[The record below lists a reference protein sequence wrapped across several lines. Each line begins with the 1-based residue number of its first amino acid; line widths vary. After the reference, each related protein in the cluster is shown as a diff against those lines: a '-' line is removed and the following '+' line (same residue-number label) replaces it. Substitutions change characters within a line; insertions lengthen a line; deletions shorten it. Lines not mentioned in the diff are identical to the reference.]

1 MAKVAPRTWLALWD
15 SVPALRRGALAVA
28 LGIYAFASLEPFDW
42 QLPRQVANRAE
53 QTPDGWRF
61 AAPGI
66 ALAPPPHDWLEAARA
81 AETLELSLT
90 VRPHSAT
97 QAGPARI
104 LTISRDTHMRNLTL
118 GQEDDDLVL
127 RLRTEDTDLNGL
139 IAGEPFARV
148 EDVFRSGRWLTIDLR
163 IEPGRLSIA
172 VDGRP
177 APALALPPRVL
188 ATWEPAFALALG
200 NETTCD
206 RSWLGEIRAAV
217 VRVPGGHRD
226 YARAGIVRSP
236 ASCWVIGYPPALV
249 PFRPFL
255 PEDAL
260 WNVLMYVPLGLLF
273 GLIMRHRG
281 RFALVRGVP
290 LIAGI
295 SVSFETAQLLV
306 ESRFTSIDDVL
317 CNTLGGG
324 LGIALALALTK
335 SWSARA

>member
-1 MAKVAPRTWLALWD
+1 MIVIGCSGCQSAASAAPPSPTATAPPSAALHKRIMICPPWFVCGKHAASPFPGQPTGGCAWPHCPHRVAPGINQKRRSNSEFTARSCCCLGRRSMAKVAPRTWLALWD
-15 SVPALRRGALAVA
+15 SVPVLRRGALAVA

-118 GQEDDDLVL
+118 GQEGDDLVL

-163 IEPGRLSIA
+163 IEPGRLS
-172 VDGRP
+172 
-177 APALALPPRVL
+177 
-188 ATWEPAFALALG
+188 
-200 NETTCD
+200 
-206 RSWLGEIRAAV
+206 
-217 VRVPGGHRD
+217 
-226 YARAGIVRSP
+226 
-236 ASCWVIGYPPALV
+236 
-249 PFRPFL
+249 
-255 PEDAL
+255 
-260 WNVLMYVPLGLLF
+260 
-273 GLIMRHRG
+273 
-281 RFALVRGVP
+281 
-290 LIAGI
+290 
-295 SVSFETAQLLV
+295 
-306 ESRFTSIDDVL
+306 
-317 CNTLGGG
+317 
-324 LGIALALALTK
+324 
-335 SWSARA
+335 